1 LTDAGLRA
9 AAALGLVV
17 GAVLGMVGTFV
28 SSAPLRGIAWG
39 LDGVA
44 LVIAGALLTVHHVRR
59 GNDVVAAGFIV
70 FVVGEGLILSSM
82 DVVASAPSFAA
93 GVGLWAASL
102 ALVSSANTMPPMI
115 RGVGF
120 VASLLFTIV
129 AVQMFLGRP
138 LTPLS
143 EPLPFFAYPFL
154 ALTLFGWAWVHS
166 RPAAT

>member
-1 LTDAGLRA
+1 MTDAGLRA
-9 AAALGLVV
+9 VAALGLVV
-17 GAVLGMVGTFV
+17 GALLGMAGTFV

-59 GNDVVAAGFIV
+59 GNDAWRQASSS
-70 FVVGEGLILSSM
+70 LSSARVSFFPGM